1 MITLFSFFFRNLY
14 IVLHSCC
21 TNLCSH
27 KQCRGFLFLQ
37 TFISIL
43 FVDFL
48 MIAIMTGVRWYFI
61 VVLICIS
68 LIISDVE
75 HLSTSLLPICMSFLR
90 KCLSRSSRFL
100 IGLFF
105 VLILNCMS
113 CLFWR
118 LILQSNCLCQL
129 LHLQIFSPILRVI
142 FSSCLS
148 FPLLSTS
155 F

>member
-1 MITLFSFFFRNLY
+1 MAVQFTFLPTLQERSLFSTSSLAF
-14 IVLHSCC
+14 IV
-21 TNLCSH
+21 
-27 KQCRGFLFLQ
+27 CRF
-37 TFISIL
+37 
-43 FVDFL
+43 FL
-48 MIAIMTGVRWYFI
+48 MMAILTSVRWYFI